1 MGKQSFVTGALI
13 LMTANAISKILG
25 AVFKIPLTYIL
36 AEEGMA
42 VYNTAFQVYIMF
54 LSCIISGF
62 PFAVSK
68 TVAEAAALK
77 KHSRARRIVSISTL
91 CLSAVGLIG
100 SLLLYFLAPYLAA
113 AMKESGAELAIRIIS
128 PSVFFVALGT
138 AYKSYFQG
146 VSDMVPVALSQVI
159 EAVIKLVVGY
169 ALAVYCVKFGTL
181 VTSAGAIGGVTVG
194 EILATLMLMFGYF
207 RVKKEKTFEPKGPA
221 PKDSNREILQA
232 LFSVALPLLAVSV
245 AGNALSIAETAVTRS
260 SLLYSG
266 LSEDEARFLYGAY
279 TGYAQ
284 TVFHLPSGILATI
297 GVSILPVIAGAVVRD
312 DMPRA
317 RRVTGLALRLIMTLS
332 LPCAV
337 VMFMLPEELLN
348 ALFHNSSSA
357 LMLKIMAPCI
367 VPLCVSMLTTSVLQ
381 SAGKIGAPFVIMV
394 SCSLVRIAL
403 CRCLTAMPELN
414 IYGTIIA
421 SGISSFSA
429 MFLEYAV
436 LKRYLG
442 LKLKFTEII
451 IKPVFAAAVM
461 AAVIYL
467 AKEPVSLRLGHGF
480 FSFCA
485 VAGVSCAAYFAAL
498 MLTGG
503 SDIREMRRMLAK

>member
-54 LSCIISGF
+54 LSFIISGF

-68 TVAEAAALK
+68 TVAEAAALV
-77 KHSRARRIVSISTL
+77 KHSRARRIVRISTL

-100 SLLLYFLAPYLAA
+100 ILLLYFLAPYLAG
-113 AMKESGAELAIRIIS
+113 AMKESGATLAIRIIS

-194 EILATLMLMFGYF
+194 EILATLMLMIGYF
-207 RVKKEKTFEPKGPA
+207 RIKKEKPLEKEKSG
-221 PKDSNREILQA
+221 EILKS

-266 LSEDEARFLYGAY
+266 LAEDEARFLYGAY

-297 GVSILPVIAGAVVRD
+297 GVSILPVIAGAVVRN

-317 RRVTGLALRLIMTLS
+317 RRVTGYALRLTMLLS

-337 VMFMLPEELLN
+337 VMYMLPEELLN
-348 ALFHNSSSA
+348 ALFHNPSSA
-357 LMLKIMAPCI
+357 IMLKTMAPCI

-381 SAGKIGAPFVIMV
+381 SAGKIGTPFIIMLICSVI
-394 SCSLVRIAL
+394 RIAL
-403 CRCLTAMPELN
+403 CRYLTAKPELN
-414 IYGTIIA
+414 IYGTII
-421 SGISSFSA
+421 SFGVSSFMA
-429 MFLEYAV
+429 MIMEYAV

-442 LKLKFTEII
+442 LKLKFTDII
-451 IKPVFAAAVM
+451 IKPAIAAALMAVM
-461 AAVIYL
+461 IYL
-467 AKEPVSLRLGHGF
+467 AKEPVSLRLGNGF
-480 FSFCA
+480 LSLCA
-485 VAGVSCAAYFAAL
+485 VAGASCIVYFMAL
-498 MLTGG
+498 ALTGG
-503 SDIREMRRMLAK
+503 SDIREMRRMFKM